1 MNANPML
8 NLGSTLVGS
17 FLKPD
22 IEIEIPEH
30 EPLKQDP
37 LDSYGFFMSYA
48 PWGTKVVGDGI

>member
-1 MNANPML
+1 ML